1 MAISLAGLLCLVDG
15 LSISSGSRARVL
27 PARVPPAEALRMAAG
42 RRSRPGRGRSQ
53 KATGA
58 LEWRLYDV
66 RLTVEP
72 EAEGA
77 GYGWT
82 PQLGD
87 AVSERIGLQA
97 GTLPAERLTVVRRS
111 LDARPPA
118 RGVTSRSVHWSY
130 VVDVELDRVDAAR
143 LRVQPG
149 RLVPAAQERTR
160 ATSGAAS
167 AAAPASL
174 HVAVVGAG
182 PCGLF
187 AALTLAQAGVR
198 VTLCERGKPVEQRGK
213 DVGALV
219 NRRLLNSES
228 NFCYGEGGAGGDPR
242 TRTPR
247 PQAPLARPPAPPR
260 PRPRPRPRPP
270 PPPPPPPRPR
280 TRTRMH
286 TRTRGTRRA
295 CAAPTSGPI

>member
-1 MAISLAGLLCLVDG
+1 
-15 LSISSGSRARVL
+15 
-27 PARVPPAEALRMAAG
+27 
-42 RRSRPGRGRSQ
+42 
-53 KATGA
+53 
-58 LEWRLYDV
+58 V

-87 AVSERIGLQA
+87 AVAERIGLEA
-97 GTLPAERLTVVRRS
+97 GALPAERLTVVRRS
-111 LDARPPA
+111 LDARPP
-118 RGVTSRSVHWSY
+118 RGATSRSVHWSY

-149 RLVPAAQERTR
+149 RLVPAVPERAR
-160 ATSGAAS
+160 AASGATS

-174 HVAVVGAG
+174 HVVVVGAG

-219 NRRLLNSES
+219 NRRILNSES
-228 NFCYGEGGAGGDPR
+228 NFCYGEGGAGGR
-242 TRTPR
+242 TRAHTGAHGRTCTHAHAHRRGPTHCVLTHCALTHCGRHVERRQADHAHRPQLGGGAHRAERAGALRRAREPPRRGQATPR
-247 PQAPLARPPAPPR
+247 YGQPGAPP
-260 PRPRPRPRPP
+260 
-270 PPPPPPPRPR
+270 
-280 TRTRMH
+280 
-286 TRTRGTRRA
+286 
-295 CAAPTSGPI
+295 

>member
-1 MAISLAGLLCLVDG
+1 MASALAGLLCLVDG
-15 LSISSGSRARVL
+15 LSISSGPTARVFPSRVL
-27 PARVPPAEALRMAAG
+27 PAQVLPARLLAPRMAAG
-42 RRSRPGRGRSQ
+42 RRSRPGRSRGRSQ

-58 LEWRLYDV
+58 LEWRVYDV

-87 AVSERIGLQA
+87 AVAERIGLEVGA
-97 GTLPAERLTVVRRS
+97 LPAERLTVVRRS
-111 LDARPPA
+111 LDARPP
-118 RGVTSRSVHWSY
+118 RGATSRSVHWSY

-143 LRVQPG
+143 LRVQSG
-149 RLVPAAQERTR
+149 RLVPAAPERAR
-160 ATSGAAS
+160 ATSGAAR

-174 HVAVVGAG
+174 HVVVVGAG

-219 NRRLLNSES
+219 NRRILNSES
-228 NFCYGEGGAGGDPR
+228 NFCYGEGGAGERTRAHTHAHAR
-242 TRTPR
+242 TRTH
-247 PQAPLARPPAPPR
+247 AHA
-260 PRPRPRPRPP
+260 
-270 PPPPPPPRPR
+270 R
-280 TRTRMH
+280 TRTR
-286 TRTRGTRRA
+286 TRVRARAPSWPYPLRPYPLRQARGATA
-295 CAAPTSGPI
+295 S